1 MQDCLGRWG
10 LVWGG
15 AGGKGGRYLAGVC
28 CVGVLVGGKGRE
40 GGIRTGL
47 VDVGAAGE
55 EQVDDAV
62 AVLDAGGD
70 HEGGPAAV
78 ILRWGGGGRQG
89 V

>member
-1 MQDCLGRWG
+1 MGR
-10 LVWGG
+10 V
-15 AGGKGGRYLAGVC
+15 GR
-28 CVGVLVGGKGRE
+28 GR
-40 GGIRTGL
+40 RTGV

-78 ILRWGGGGRQG
+78 ILGRG
-89 V
+89 C